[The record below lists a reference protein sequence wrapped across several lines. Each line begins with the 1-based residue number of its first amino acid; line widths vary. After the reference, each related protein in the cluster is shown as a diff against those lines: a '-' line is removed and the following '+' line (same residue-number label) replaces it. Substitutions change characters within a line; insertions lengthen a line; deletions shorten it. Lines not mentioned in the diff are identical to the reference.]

1 MKTSL
6 QTKLL
11 REKVP
16 ESESGSDSGLSL
28 FWFSQVQGQIQTQHL
43 LKFSKVSKVMGLSQA
58 QGLSD
63 LIYNLREGSKS
74 KNVPKSGKLEI

>member
-11 REKVP
+11 R